1 MGTLADELLRAVEG
15 VINDALVNDGIDDL
29 PGRVDD
35 LEWKLKRVQNT
46 VKELDELLAALKVE
60 D

>member
-1 MGTLADELLRAVEG
+1 MGALADELLRAVEG